1 MKAVVFER
9 YGGPE
14 VMAVRDIPDP
24 EAGPD
29 DVLVE
34 VHAASVNPLDW
45 KMREGVMRAMFEVP
59 MPYVPGRDFSGVVHA
74 VGANVTHIA
83 PGDGVY
89 GTADRMRQGTQA
101 ELLATPG
108 NIVARKPPSLTHVEA
123 ASLAVTGV
131 TMLSAL
137 EVVAP
142 VAAGN
147 KVLIHAGAG
156 GVGCLAV
163 QYAAHKGA
171 SVTSTASAANAD
183 YVQGLGAGMVIDYQT
198 ADFTGLPPQFDIVFD
213 TMGGAVHRKS
223 FEVLRPGGT
232 LVYIHAAPI
241 EGDPPRDD
249 VEVKGTPVSY
259 DTALLDCLTDLVEQ
273 GAIKPQV
280 GTVFPLAD
288 AVTAYNQNQT
298 GHAQGKIV
306 LEVR

>member
-14 VMAVRDIPDP
+14 VMSVRDIADP
-24 EAGPD
+24 EPGPD
-29 DVLVE
+29 DVLVD

-45 KMREGVMRAMFEVP
+45 KMREGVMRAMFDVP
-59 MPYVPGRDFSGVVHA
+59 MPYIPGRDFSGVVRTA
-74 VGANVTHIA
+74 GANVDHVA
-83 PGDGVY
+83 AGDAVY
-89 GTADRMRQGTQA
+89 GTADRMRHGTQA
-101 ELLATPG
+101 ELLVTPG
-108 NIVARKPPSLTHVEA
+108 SMVARKPPSLSHTEA
-123 ASLAVTGV
+123 ASLAVTGL
-131 TMLSAL
+131 TALSSL

-142 VAAGN
+142 VEAGC
-147 KVLIHAGAG
+147 KILIHAGAG
-156 GVGCLAV
+156 GVGCLAI

-171 SVTSTASAANAD
+171 SITSTASAANAD
-183 YVQGLGAGMVIDYQT
+183 YVQSLGAEMVIDYQT
-198 ADFTGLPPQFDIVFD
+198 ADFTGLPPEFDIVYD

-232 LVYIHAAPI
+232 LVYVNAAPI

-259 DTALLDCLTDLVEQ
+259 DTALLDRLTQLIEEGV
-273 GAIKPQV
+273 IKPQV

-288 AVTAYNQNQT
+288 AVAAYNQNQT
-298 GHAQGKIV
+298 GHARGKIV

>member
-14 VMAVRDIPDP
+14 VMAVRDLPDP

-45 KMREGVMRAMFEVP
+45 KMREGVMRAMFDVP
-59 MPYVPGRDFSGVVHA
+59 MPYIPGRDFSGVVRA
-74 VGANVTHIA
+74 VGANVGHVT
-83 PGDGVY
+83 PGDEVY
-89 GTADRMRQGTQA
+89 GTADRMRQGAQA

-108 NIVARKPPSLTHVEA
+108 NLVARKPPSLTHLEA
-123 ASLAVTGV
+123 ASLAVTGL
-131 TMLSAL
+131 TALSAL

-142 VAAGN
+142 VATGN

-171 SVTSTASAANAD
+171 SVTSTASAANSD
-183 YVQGLGAGMVIDYQT
+183 YVQGLGADMVIDYQT
-198 ADFTGLPPQFDIVFD
+198 ADFTGLPPEFDIVLD

-232 LVYIHAAPI
+232 LVYINAAPI
-241 EGDPPRDD
+241 EGDPPRAD
-249 VEVKGTPVSY
+249 VEVKPTPVSY
-259 DTALLDCLTDLVEQ
+259 DTALLDRLTELIEQ

-280 GTVFPLAD
+280 GTVFPMVD
-288 AVTAYNQNQT
+288 AVAAYNQNQT
-298 GHAQGKIV
+298 GHARGKIV